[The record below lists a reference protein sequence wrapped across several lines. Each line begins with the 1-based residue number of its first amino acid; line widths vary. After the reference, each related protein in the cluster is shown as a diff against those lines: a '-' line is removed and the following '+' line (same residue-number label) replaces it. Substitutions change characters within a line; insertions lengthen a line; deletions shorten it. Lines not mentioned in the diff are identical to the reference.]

1 MEEIANRLKRCNPE
15 NENKLKGHQLEDLEK
30 EVAFKYAKEKG
41 LWIDDIY
48 TLGHYTGISGHENTI
63 LLDTENNVIYKS
75 NNLFNSKFLISNLL
89 KKIENHNELFPETK
103 YDLVGFTGIDKGNN
117 KTPYVEVIIKQD
129 YAKDVIQATT
139 KQINEFMFYIG
150 FKNTTPGSYVNNKY
164 LVFDLY
170 PRNVLIDK
178 NGVFY
183 IIDAEIIKIK
193 DY

>member
-1 MEEIANRLKRCNPE
+1 MEELANRLKRCNPE

-48 TLGHYTGISGHENTI
+48 TLGHHTGISGHENTI
-63 LLDTENNVIYKS
+63 LLDTENNIIYKS

-103 YDLVGFTGIDKGNN
+103 YELVGFTGIEGYN
-117 KTPYVEVIIKQD
+117 KAPYVEVIIKQD
-129 YAKDVIQATT
+129 YAKDVIQATS
-139 KQINEFMFYIG
+139 KQIKNFMLNIG
-150 FKNTTPGSYVNNKY
+150 FKQTTPQSYANRKY
-164 LVFDLY
+164 VVFDLY

-183 IIDAEIIKIK
+183 IIDAEIIKVK